1 MIERVHRSAILI
13 EQGTAPVVH
22 VAHGQNVITLVRLE
36 TEGHNIPHMIHAYQ
50 YNLYKNLALLFV

>member
-13 EQGTAPVVH
+13 EQLGTAPVVH

-50 YNLYKNLALLFV
+50 YENLALLFV

>member
-22 VAHGQNVITLVRLE
+22 VAHGQNVITLLRLE
-36 TEGHNIPHMIHAYQ
+36 TEGHNIPLMIHAYP
-50 YNLYKNLALLFV
+50 NKNLALLFV